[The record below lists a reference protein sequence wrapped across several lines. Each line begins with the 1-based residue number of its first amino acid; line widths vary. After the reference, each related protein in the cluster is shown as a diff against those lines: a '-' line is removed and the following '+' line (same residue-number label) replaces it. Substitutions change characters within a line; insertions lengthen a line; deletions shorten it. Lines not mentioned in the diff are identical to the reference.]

1 MTPQKL
7 NIANIPTP
15 IQKHNFNGCTFIIK
29 RDDLT
34 GVELTGNK
42 IRKLEYLLY
51 DAKKNNAD
59 YIFTT
64 GGDQSNHARAT
75 VIAAKMLGFKTK
87 LFLWGKEKTNPDGN
101 LFLDKVFGAEIKYLT
116 KEEFFNVDEIMI
128 REKEKFEKKGIKVC
142 NVPAGGSSP
151 LGIWG
156 YINFVNELKNQI
168 DIKNIKGIFASSG
181 SGGTASGLLVGI
193 SMLNLNLKIFTV
205 NVLLPK
211 KELQD
216 YIFSLTDECVKKYK
230 LNIKI
235 KKENLEILD
244 GYSFEGYKNILPEKI
259 NIIKS
264 FAHQSGILFDPTYTG
279 KAFFAFNDLFLKGKK
294 NSNILFIHTGGIFG
308 VFSKRKDYLL

>member
-7 NIANIPTP
+7 NIANTPTP
-15 IQKHNFNGCTFIIK
+15 VQKHNFNGCNFFIK

-51 DAKKNNAD
+51 DAKKNKAD

-101 LFLDKVFGAEIKYLT
+101 LFLDKVFGAEIQYLN
-116 KEEFFNVDEIMI
+116 KEEFFNVDGIMN
-128 REKEKFEKKGIKVC
+128 REKEKFEKKGIKVY
-142 NVPAGGSSP
+142 NVPPGGSSP

-156 YINFVNELKNQI
+156 YVNFINELSSQV
-168 DIKNIKGIFASSG
+168 DFKNIQGIFAAAG
-181 SGGTASGLLVGI
+181 SGGTAAGLLVGAA
-193 SMLNLNLKIFTV
+193 MLNLNLKIFAV

-211 KELQD
+211 QDLQD
-216 YIFSLTDECVKKYK
+216 YIFSLTDVCIKKYK

-244 GYSFEGYKNILPEKI
+244 GYSSEGYKNIHPGKI
-259 NIIKS
+259 NVIKS

-279 KAFFAFNDLFLKGKK
+279 KAFYAYNDLFLKGKK
-294 NSNILFIHTGGIFG
+294 NSKILFIHTGGIFG
-308 VFSKRKDYLL
+308 VFAKRKDYLL

>member
-7 NIANIPTP
+7 NIANTPTP
-15 IQKHNFNGCTFIIK
+15 IQKHNFNGCTFFIK

-75 VIAAKMLGFKTK
+75 VIAAKMLGFRTK
-87 LFLWGKEKTNPDGN
+87 LFLWGKEKANPGGN
-101 LFLDKVFGAEIKYLT
+101 LFLDKVFGAEIQYLS
-116 KEEFFNVDEIMI
+116 KEEFFNVDEIII
-128 REKEKFEKKGIKVC
+128 REKEKFEKKGIKVYD
-142 NVPAGGSSP
+142 VPAGGSSP

-156 YINFVNELKNQI
+156 YINFVNELNSQI

-181 SGGTASGLLVGI
+181 SGGTAAGLLVGV
-193 SMLNLNLKIFTV
+193 SMLNLNLKILAV
-205 NVLLPK
+205 NVLLSK

-216 YIFSLTDECVKKYK
+216 YIFSIADECVKKYK

-235 KKENLEILD
+235 KKENLEIID
-244 GYSFEGYKNILPEKI
+244 GYSSEGYKNILPEKI
-259 NIIKS
+259 NIIKL

-279 KAFFAFNDLFLKGKK
+279 KAFFAYNDLFLKGKK
-294 NSNILFIHTGGIFG
+294 SSKILFVHTGGIFG